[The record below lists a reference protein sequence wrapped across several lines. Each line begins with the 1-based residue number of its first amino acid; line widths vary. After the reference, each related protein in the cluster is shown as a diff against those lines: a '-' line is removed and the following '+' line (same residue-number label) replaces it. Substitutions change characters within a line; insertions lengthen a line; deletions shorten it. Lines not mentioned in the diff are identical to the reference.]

1 MKIVINL
8 ARTVNERRY
17 LGARI
22 VVKRT
27 NYRNLLTI
35 SPPSPPR
42 YIGAS
47 TYKPPPLPPP
57 FISPPKSCVSHGACF
72 SIVPIINGPVKLSV
86 FVYRHDRGFNSFAS
100 NMIKLLV
107 N

>member
-8 ARTVNERRY
+8 ARKVNERRY

-35 SPPSPPR
+35 SPP
-42 YIGAS
+42 
-47 TYKPPPLPPP
+47 
-57 FISPPKSCVSHGACF
+57 KSCVSHGARF
-72 SIVPIINGPVKLSV
+72 SIVPIINGPVKLFLFTGKIEVSIV
-86 FVYRHDRGFNSFAS
+86 LH
-100 NMIKLLV
+100 LT
-107 N
+107 

>member
-8 ARTVNERRY
+8 ARKVNERRY
-17 LGARI
+17 SGARI

-35 SPPSPPR
+35 SPPPPR

-47 TYKPPPLPPP
+47 TYKPPPPPP
-57 FISPPKSCVSHGACF
+57 T
-72 SIVPIINGPVKLSV
+72 PVYKPS
-86 FVYRHDRGFNSFAS
+86 
-100 NMIKLLV
+100 
-107 N
+107 

>member
-8 ARTVNERRY
+8 ARKVKERRY

-35 SPPSPPR
+35 SPPPPPR

-47 TYKPPPLPPP
+47 TYKPPPPPT
-57 FISPPKSCVSHGACF
+57 
-72 SIVPIINGPVKLSV
+72 PVYKPS
-86 FVYRHDRGFNSFAS
+86 
-100 NMIKLLV
+100 
-107 N
+107 

>member
-1 MKIVINL
+1 MKTVINL
-8 ARTVNERRY
+8 ARKVNERRY
-17 LGARI
+17 LGTKI

-47 TYKPPPLPPP
+47 TYKPPPP
-57 FISPPKSCVSHGACF
+57 SH
-72 SIVPIINGPVKLSV
+72 PRL
-86 FVYRHDRGFNSFAS
+86 
-100 NMIKLLV
+100 
-107 N
+107 

>member
-8 ARTVNERRY
+8 ARKVNERRY
-17 LGARI
+17 LGAKI

-35 SPPSPPR
+35 SPPSLPR

-47 TYKPPPLPPP
+47 TYKPPPPHPRL
-57 FISPPKSCVSHGACF
+57 
-72 SIVPIINGPVKLSV
+72 
-86 FVYRHDRGFNSFAS
+86 
-100 NMIKLLV
+100 
-107 N
+107 

>member
-8 ARTVNERRY
+8 ARKVNERRY
-17 LGARI
+17 LGAKI

-47 TYKPPPLPPP
+47 TYKPPP
-57 FISPPKSCVSHGACF
+57 FISPSKSCVSYGACF
-72 SIVPIINGPVKLSV
+72 SIVPIINGPVKLFLFTGKIEVSIV
-86 FVYRHDRGFNSFAS
+86 LH
-100 NMIKLLV
+100 LT
-107 N
+107 

>member
-8 ARTVNERRY
+8 ARKVNERHY

-47 TYKPPPLPPP
+47 TYKPPPRDPRL
-57 FISPPKSCVSHGACF
+57 
-72 SIVPIINGPVKLSV
+72 
-86 FVYRHDRGFNSFAS
+86 
-100 NMIKLLV
+100 
-107 N
+107 

>member
-8 ARTVNERRY
+8 ARKVNERRY
-17 LGARI
+17 LGAKI

-35 SPPSPPR
+35 SPPSLPR

-47 TYKPPPLPPP
+47 TYKPPTPVYKP
-57 FISPPKSCVSHGACF
+57 F
-72 SIVPIINGPVKLSV
+72 
-86 FVYRHDRGFNSFAS
+86 
-100 NMIKLLV
+100 
-107 N
+107 

>member
-8 ARTVNERRY
+8 ARKVNERRY

-47 TYKPPPLPPP
+47 TYKPPPPPP
-57 FISPPKSCVSHGACF
+57 T
-72 SIVPIINGPVKLSV
+72 PVYKPS
-86 FVYRHDRGFNSFAS
+86 
-100 NMIKLLV
+100 
-107 N
+107 

>member
-8 ARTVNERRY
+8 ARHVNEHRY

-35 SPPSPPR
+35 SPPSPPKV
-42 YIGAS
+42 GAS
-47 TYKPPPLPPP
+47 AYKPPPPPP
-57 FISPPKSCVSHGACF
+57 FIGPPQRPYEDV
-72 SIVPIINGPVKLSV
+72 
-86 FVYRHDRGFNSFAS
+86 
-100 NMIKLLV
+100 
-107 N
+107 

>member
-8 ARTVNERRY
+8 ALKVNERRY

-42 YIGAS
+42 YIGTS
-47 TYKPPPLPPP
+47 TYKPPPP
-57 FISPPKSCVSHGACF
+57 SH
-72 SIVPIINGPVKLSV
+72 PRL
-86 FVYRHDRGFNSFAS
+86 
-100 NMIKLLV
+100 
-107 N
+107 

>member
-8 ARTVNERRY
+8 ARHVNEHCY
-17 LGARI
+17 LEARI

-35 SPPSPPR
+35 SPLSPPQR

-47 TYKPPPLPPP
+47 AYKPPPPPP
-57 FISPPKSCVSHGACF
+57 FRSTPQRPYEDV
-72 SIVPIINGPVKLSV
+72 
-86 FVYRHDRGFNSFAS
+86 
-100 NMIKLLV
+100 
-107 N
+107 

>member
-8 ARTVNERRY
+8 ARHVNEHRY
-17 LGARI
+17 LGAKI

-47 TYKPPPLPPP
+47 TYKPRP
-57 FISPPKSCVSHGACF
+57 SPAPTPS
-72 SIVPIINGPVKLSV
+72 
-86 FVYRHDRGFNSFAS
+86 
-100 NMIKLLV
+100 
-107 N
+107 